1 MTFTERAFRDA
12 LGRFATGV
20 TVVTAVA
27 DGRPIGMTVNSFSS
41 VSLDPPLILFAL
53 GLQTHVYDDLAKA
66 DHFAVNMLAAGQE
79 DLSVMFAGP
88 VDARFEGVSWREGPA
103 SGAPLL
109 AGCMAHLECAT
120 EHRYP
125 GGDHLILVGRVLALG
140 VDEAGVNPLI
150 YFHSGYRSFDAEE
163 APPSRRSASVG

>member
-12 LGRFATGV
+12 LGRFATGI

-27 DGRPIGMTVNSFSS
+27 DERPIGMTVNSFSS

-53 GLQTHVYDDLAKA
+53 GLQTHVYDDLSKA
-66 DHFAVNMLAAGQE
+66 EHFAVNVLAAEQE

-88 VDARFEGVSWREGPA
+88 VEARFDGVPWRAGPA

-125 GGDHLILVGRVLALG
+125 GGDHLILVGRVLSLG
-140 VDEAGVNPLI
+140 IDERAGNPLI
-150 YFHSGYRSFDAEE
+150 YFQSGYRSFDEE
-163 APPSRRSASVG
+163 DERPSRRSASVG